1 MVSPWW
7 QLRGASSSS
16 VLVTLR
22 LPQGLCDVPAARA
35 EVAPGALHSPAL
47 AAAAARADPAP
58 PPAPAWCCRARAAPR
73 LLRTGPTA
81 RAGGSGSLLP
91 EPSARPCAR
100 GNARGVGADS
110 GRSGRTRVGRCVPP
124 AGRAPPAPERGCGL
138 RGGAR
143 GLGRAPPGWAGRAGG
158 RAGVNHEGVRRCE
171 S

>member
-47 AAAAARADPAP
+47 AAAAARADPAFP
-58 PPAPAWCCRARAAPR
+58 PRSSVVLPGPRCPAPLPDWPNGPRGGERQPPAGAFCPPLRPWQRARR
-73 LLRTGPTA
+73 R
-81 RAGGSGSLLP
+81 GGLGS
-91 EPSARPCAR
+91 
-100 GNARGVGADS
+100 VGADS
-110 GRSGRTRVGRCVPP
+110 GRSVRTARRQGP
-124 AGRAPPAPERGCGL
+124 AGTGAGLRAPRRGS
-138 RGGAR
+138 GAGAGSA
-143 GLGRAPPGWAGRAGG
+143 GLGREGG
-158 RAGVNHEGVRRCE
+158 GVRRCE